1 MAKASDEDIKTNHIM
16 QIRVEQTL
24 WKRFK
29 SCCAR
34 NDATPSEIVREF
46 MRAMVR
52 EERGL
57 SKALDDAQ
65 ADLDS
70 AIYTD
75 INAVSKQE
83 HEKMRTS
90 SEELWNP

>member
-1 MAKASDEDIKTNHIM
+1 MARSSDEDIKTNHIM

-57 SKALDDAQ
+57 SKALDQAE
-65 ADLDS
+65 ADLNS

-75 INAVSKQE
+75 VGAVSKQE
-83 HEKMRTS
+83 HGKLKQS
-90 SEELWNP
+90 SDELWGP